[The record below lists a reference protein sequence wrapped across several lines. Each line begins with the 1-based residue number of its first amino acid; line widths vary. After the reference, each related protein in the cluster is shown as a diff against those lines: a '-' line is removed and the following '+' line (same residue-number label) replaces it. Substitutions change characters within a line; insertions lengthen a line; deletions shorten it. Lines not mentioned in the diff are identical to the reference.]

1 MRACRIRQRAKRLR
15 SLVWGLGWH
24 LATTSRT
31 LEAIGTTNHPLIW
44 RGRDE
49 LGTHVDVG
57 AHRTVRVLLIVA
69 ATLAL
74 AGVAAYALRATFR
87 RMGRRALLRFRARV
101 DRYKFTQKQHT
112 IDALLAEPV
121 IERAVQ
127 AHAREADETEDQSW
141 QRVRRYLDEIVPQFN
156 VLAYYRLG
164 YSVANVMLRV
174 FWKASVQSA
183 TPGAVARLRKDAI
196 VVYLINHRSNAD
208 YVLVAWALAGSVSIS
223 YAVGEWAR
231 AFPLEFLFKRF
242 GSYFIRRGYRE
253 TLYHTVLEQYV
264 MHITQRGV
272 TQGIFPEGGLT
283 RDGRLRPGKVGLL
296 DYLLG
301 AGRDPAYRERL
312 YLVPV
317 ALNYDR
323 VLEDRT
329 LLRELRRR
337 EARDAGVRL
346 KPERWQQFRSVVSYA
361 GWNMLR
367 LLTGRWR
374 RYGRAAVIVGDPV
387 PLAPWFR
394 DEDERAGGDL
404 FALPREQ
411 RLGRVQ
417 ALCDH
422 MLTRIGAIIPV
433 TPVPLACAAIQSLD
447 RDVISREQLLVRMA
461 DMRDVLVELN
471 GQELRRDRDISE
483 TFDIAYRMLRMR
495 NVLSRHGESY
505 IVLERGRELVSY
517 YANSIAHLLGDFEA
531 GVRARDVLPMDVAL
545 AAHSGEPR
553 GSAGDVSTE

>member
-1 MRACRIRQRAKRLR
+1 ML
-15 SLVWGLGWH
+15 GL
-24 LATTSRT
+24 AS
-31 LEAIGTTNHPLIW
+31 I
-44 RGRDE
+44 
-49 LGTHVDVG
+49 
-57 AHRTVRVLLIVA
+57 IVY
-69 ATLAL
+69 
-74 AGVAAYALRATFR
+74 VLRATFR

-101 DRYKFTQKQHT
+101 DRYKFAQKQQ
-112 IDALLAEPV
+112 IISEIVAEPAIAEAV
-121 IERAVQ
+121 RVHALEVGESEER
-127 AHAREADETEDQSW
+127 TW
-141 QRVRRYLDEIVPQFN
+141 QRVCHYLDEIVPQFN
-156 VLAYYRLG
+156 VLAYYKLG
-164 YSVANVMLRV
+164 YSVANVALRM

-183 TPGAVARLRKDAI
+183 TPGAVSQLRKDAI

-283 RDGRLRPGKVGLL
+283 RDGRLRAGKVGLL
-296 DYLLG
+296 DYLIG
-301 AGRDPAYRERL
+301 AGRDPAFRSRL
-312 YLVPV
+312 HLVPV

-329 LLRELRRR
+329 LLRELRLR
-337 EARDAGVRL
+337 EERPNGAGNSSVQ
-346 KPERWQQFRSVVSYA
+346 RWEQFSDVTRYA

-367 LLTGRWR
+367 VITGRWR

-387 PLAPWFR
+387 PLEQWFR
-394 DEDERAGGDL
+394 DEDELAGGDV
-404 FALPREQ
+404 FSLPREQ

-417 ALCDH
+417 ALCDD
-422 MLTRIGAIIPV
+422 MLQRIGAIIPV
-433 TPVPLACAAIQSLD
+433 TPVPLACAAIQSFD
-447 RDVISREQLLVRMA
+447 GDIISRSQLLQRMTE
-461 DMRDVLVELN
+461 MREVLAELN
-471 GQELRRDRDISE
+471 ARELRSDREISE

-495 NVLSRHGESY
+495 HVLSRHGDSY
-505 IVLERGRELVSY
+505 VVLSHGRELVSY

-531 GVRARDVLPMDVAL
+531 GVRSRDALPSD
-545 AAHSGEPR
+545 AAVGAFPLR
-553 GSAGDVSTE
+553 FAT